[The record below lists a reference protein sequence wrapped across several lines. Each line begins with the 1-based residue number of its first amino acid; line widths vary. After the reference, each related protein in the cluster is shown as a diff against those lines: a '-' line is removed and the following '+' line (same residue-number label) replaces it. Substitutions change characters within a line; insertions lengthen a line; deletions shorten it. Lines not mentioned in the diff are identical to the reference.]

1 MAIMVFREPA
11 TIFLQRVR
19 PLIYYNVGRGPIG
32 DSRIAA
38 LDEAAGTVTFT
49 WKDRA
54 SHDRIRREAI
64 PGTGFVE
71 RYLRHVLP
79 RGMRSIRYFGF
90 LHPAAKEKRERVA
103 FHSGLALRV
112 GPPPEPP
119 PPAAPPRFRRTT
131 RTHKTAVTPSGG
143 SAPPRPHVAVR

>member
-11 TIFLQRVR
+11 AIFLQRVR

-90 LHPAAKEKRERVA
+90 LHPAAREGVA
-103 FHSGLALRV
+103 FHSGLALRMHF
-112 GPPPEPP
+112 PMHFP
-119 PPAAPPRFRRTT
+119 
-131 RTHKTAVTPSGG
+131 THRQP
-143 SAPPRPHVAVR
+143 SAPDDQFHKEF